1 MVGRQKHKFFSMI
14 KTRVLNK
21 IKGWPSQL
29 FSRGGK
35 EILLKAIVQAI
46 PTYAMSVFRLPKGLC
61 EDLQRQITNYWWGSS
76 NRSRGIHLDLL
87 AKVLKARYF
96 RHSDFLHCQLASKP
110 SYVWKSIRWGREV
123 IKAGSRWKIG
133 DGKSIRIDT
142 DNWLP
147 RPITFKPLTTML
159 PRNSVAELMN
169 PDQSWNE
176 PRIRSLFLPIDV
188 EVILRIPLPHVPQ
201 SDQLVL
207 AL

>member
-1 MVGRQKHKFFSMI
+1 M
-14 KTRVLNK
+14 
-21 IKGWPSQL
+21 
-29 FSRGGK
+29 
-35 EILLKAIVQAI
+35 LKAIVQAI
-46 PTYAMSVFRLPKGLC
+46 PTYAMSVFRFPKGLC

-76 NRSRGIHLDLL
+76 NRSRGIHWISWRVLCKPKKDGGMGFRDLTSFNQALLGKIGWRIMQHPDTLL

-110 SYVWKSIRWGREV
+110 SYVWKSILWGREV

-133 DGKSIRIDT
+133 DGKSIRIDR

-169 PDQSWNE
+169 PDQS
-176 PRIRSLFLPIDV
+176 
-188 EVILRIPLPHVPQ
+188 
-201 SDQLVL
+201 
-207 AL
+207 